1 MSITRLNSPM
11 RTYSATGSKSLASGA
26 MVTAASLSLDPGTY
40 IVHANARFDANS
52 TGYRFLCIDPTSG
65 NSVDSNWLK
74 YCGVQ
79 VPATSGARTFI
90 GTMVISAS
98 STSRTMNAKV
108 QQGSGSTLNSEVYIE
123 AVRLM

>member
-1 MSITRLNSPM
+1 M

-40 IVHANARFDANS
+40 IVHANARFDSNS
-52 TGYRFLCIDPTSG
+52 TGYRFLCLDPTSG
-65 NSVDSNWLK
+65 NLNADWLK

-79 VPATSGARTFI
+79 VPAASGARTYI
-90 GTMVISAS
+90 GTMVISSS